1 MGPVSLKFQYFS
13 SYPFK
18 EVPTFDGVKSVGGSK
33 IPKNFGPP
41 FPRTLF
47 FLTTT
52 RFAPIFG
59 RMHRDRCRMP
69 VFDIDSPFFRG
80 PEFSFFVNTVGRDG
94 FFLWDHGRWDQPLWD
109 QGMP

>member
-1 MGPVSLKFQYFS
+1 
-13 SYPFK
+13 
-18 EVPTFDGVKSVGGSK
+18 
-33 IPKNFGPP
+33 
-41 FPRTLF
+41 
-47 FLTTT
+47 
-52 RFAPIFG
+52 
-59 RMHRDRCRMP
+59 MP